1 MTERENVGESE
12 AGGAVSDAKGWDG
25 ICLKV
30 GAKANAQ
37 LSRTFV
43 LFKKHILVV
52 VQVVQTHK
60 TMAEKSEQRRRTEKA
75 GVTQSK

>member
-1 MTERENVGESE
+1 M
-12 AGGAVSDAKGWDG
+12 SDAKGWDG

-43 LFKKHILVV
+43 LLQNIFWFV

-60 TMAEKSEQRRRTEKA
+60 TMAEKVRAEKK
-75 GVTQSK
+75 S